1 MQKICL
7 LSYYLTLKNYKTTI
21 LKEFQKYSLVNI
33 LVFLIDIFLLFLL
46 TEIFNIFYLYSATI
60 SIVIGFTINYTLNIN
75 WVFKTRRYLSKP
87 LYEYFLMIIISLIIS
102 GLNIVGIW
110 LLSDL
115 LNIYYLLSKVTTS
128 LITFI
133 IKFALR
139 KKILFQI

>member
-1 MQKICL
+1 MQKICS